1 MLAPTAPAAARGP
14 LAAPEQGTGMSTGS
28 TQEGRVIAM
37 LKVLLVDDHA
47 VFREGLRS
55 LLDLEED
62 FDVVGEASCGDEALA
77 MVADVAPDV
86 ILLDLHLPDGSGA
99 DFCRDLLRMSPKSKV
114 LILSAYDDEEEVS
127 AALISG
133 ASGYVLKTVSGER
146 LADNIR
152 SVYRGEV
159 LLAPSVAAKVVQQL
173 TRLQKES
180 GRQEEAL
187 HALTPR
193 EKEVFE
199 LASRGLKNAEI
210 AAELYLSEKTIKTH
224 LRNIYNKLNLAS
236 KAELR
241 LFAMKMGLVSELG
254 F

>member
-1 MLAPTAPAAARGP
+1 MIEIG
-14 LAAPEQGTGMSTGS
+14 E
-28 TQEGRVIAM
+28 TQRQ
-37 LKVLLVDDHA
+37 LKLLIVDDHA
-47 VFREGLRS
+47 IFREGLRA
-55 LLDLEED
+55 LLDMEED
-62 FDVVGEASCGDEALA
+62 FTVIGEASAGKEAVSMVVDEP
-77 MVADVAPDV
+77 PDV

-99 DFCRDLLRMSPKSKV
+99 DFCRQLLGASPQSRV
-114 LILSAYDDEEEVS
+114 LILSAYDDDQEVS

-133 ASGYVLKTVSGER
+133 ASGYVLKTVGGER

-152 SVYRGEV
+152 SVYGGEV
-159 LLAPSVAAKVVQQL
+159 LLAPTVAAKIVRQL
-173 TRLQKES
+173 SRLKEDT

-187 HALTPR
+187 EVLTPR
-193 EKEVFE
+193 EREVFF

-241 LFAMKMGLVSELG
+241 LFAVKTGLAGEDENH
-254 F
+254 